1 MHSTFGDCSTE
12 KGLKSLNDHLAT
24 RSYVDGY
31 APSAADAGPF
41 AEVAKATHGT
51 VTMFPHVTRWYMHI
65 RSFPEITGS
74 SASSSSSAAAAAPA
88 NTTPAKKEKE
98 PKKAEKKEETK
109 KEEPKKEEA
118 KKEEKKPAADDEDID
133 LFGSDDEDDVAA
145 RKADADKKKAEA
157 AAKNKKVVIGKSSI
171 ILDVKP
177 WDDETDMAEMEK
189 LVRSIEMKGL
199 TWGWSKLVPVGY
211 GIKKLQINCV
221 VVDDDVS
228 VDDLE
233 ERITAFESH
242 VQSMDISAFNKI

>member
-1 MHSTFGDCSTE
+1 MSSFGDCSTE
-12 KGLKSLNDHLAT
+12 KGLKALNDHLAT
-24 RSYVDGY
+24 RSYVEGH
-31 APSAADAGPF
+31 AASAADAAPF
-41 AEVAKATHGT
+41 ADVGRATHGA
-51 VTMFPHVTRWYMHI
+51 VTAFPHVTRWYMHI
-65 RSFPEITGS
+65 RSFPDIVGGGS
-74 SASSSSSAAAAAPA
+74 HAAAAGGAGA
-88 NTTPAKKEKE
+88 SPAKKKE
-98 PKKAEKKEETK
+98 EHHKKEEH
-109 KEEPKKEEA
+109 PKKEEA
-118 KKEEKKPAADDEDID
+118 KKPAAAAEEDID

-177 WDDETDMAEMEK
+177 WDDETDMVEMEK

-199 TWGWSKLVPVGY
+199 VWGWSKLVPVGY

-233 ERITAFESH
+233 ERITAFEDH